1 MRWKQFWSR
10 LLFRPNSWAR
20 DFRIQHPST
29 SFGCRL
35 IFWPQFWSGNLR
47 IPHPFAFLEAG
58 YFSDRNSD
66 REILEFCII
75 ICSFFF
81 NNDISLVN
89 IIPIR
94 IPVKNAT
101 AERISLHY
109 EMLQNY
115 VNYDVQNQTEYRF
128 FPKFPWTDF
137 NLLSR
142 ILLQWQNVPV
152 TLKKGNSTKGIKE
165 YLMNVA
171 MKMVAIGIVKQLNKI
186 LTIPTSGSNML

>member
-1 MRWKQFWSR
+1 MSKMGWKQFWSR

-20 DFRIQHPST
+20 DFRIQHPSA
-29 SFGCRL
+29 SFGWRL

-94 IPVKNAT
+94 IPVKKCYCRKNFTPLWDASKLCKLWCSKSNW
-101 AERISLHY
+101 ISIFSQVS
-109 EMLQNY
+109 MN
-115 VNYDVQNQTEYRF
+115 RF
-128 FPKFPWTDF
+128 QSPF
-137 NLLSR
+137 
-142 ILLQWQNVPV
+142 
-152 TLKKGNSTKGIKE
+152 
-165 YLMNVA
+165 
-171 MKMVAIGIVKQLNKI
+171 
-186 LTIPTSGSNML
+186 